1 MTEGE
6 ENIIIKGVLLEAI
19 SRDFSEELSNNK
31 EVSVSPRFKRQMMAM
46 MNNPNKWAE
55 RHKRDY
61 RRRFVKVVATIV
73 LTCSLPFGV
82 LTVASPTVRAA
93 VIDWVVEWYES
104 SIIYKFFG
112 ESDSTK
118 LPLYEVIDLPFDY
131 TRIGIPQELPNNTE
145 IIYENSDGEILRFE
159 YMRVE
164 EGSAIIIDAE
174 NMEVTEIGVNGCPG
188 HLYISVDPEQSNC
201 ITWYDNGAKMQ
212 FTSTWNCDVY
222 TSNSDTYVNFEK
234 VSTGVYYIRLKSHP
248 ERYLTAGGT
257 KSGSDVS
264 WEKLSTT
271 TAGKKAQQWKVTATS
286 LPTVYTRVTSGADS
300 LGDDQMETNAEYI
313 YNYLK
318 KKGFTKNAICGI
330 LGNMNSESTIN
341 PAVWQSLN
349 DMYLGYGLV
358 QWDDGKLF
366 IDWAKKEGV
375 ISAATAEAV
384 NSLAY
389 SNPKK
394 LMDAELDYLIV
405 SMNTVGNWFKPDNNQ
420 SKYGTSETLTA
431 SQFKVSN
438 KSADILARI
447 FCGHYERPG
456 VPKIS
461 ERVANA
467 KKWYN
472 FL

>member
-1 MTEGE
+1 MKKR
-6 ENIIIKGVLLEAI
+6 IIPLFFLVLLLATVMIPTSAAI
-19 SRDFSEELSNNK
+19 STKAISGK
-31 EVSVSPRFKRQMMAM
+31 
-46 MNNPNKWAE
+46 
-55 RHKRDY
+55 
-61 RRRFVKVVATIV
+61 
-73 LTCSLPFGV
+73 
-82 LTVASPTVRAA
+82 PTLK
-93 VIDWVVEWYES
+93 I
-104 SIIYKFFG
+104 
-112 ESDSTK
+112 
-118 LPLYEVIDLPFDY
+118 
-131 TRIGIPQELPNNTE
+131 
-145 IIYENSDGEILRFE
+145 
-159 YMRVE
+159 
-164 EGSAIIIDAE
+164 EG
-174 NMEVTEIGVNGCPG
+174 
-188 HLYISVDPEQSNC
+188 
-201 ITWYDNGAKMQ
+201 
-212 FTSTWNCDVY
+212 
-222 TSNSDTYVNFEK
+222 
-234 VSTGVYYIRLKSHP
+234 
-248 ERYLTAGGT
+248 
-257 KSGSDVS
+257 
-264 WEKLSTT
+264 T
-271 TAGKKAQQWKVTATS
+271 TAYCVGKYNSGNRNDAISITVTLMQGSKEIAS
-286 LPTVYTRVTSGADS
+286 WSASGKGSVT
-300 LGDDQMETNAEYI
+300 I
-313 YNYLK
+313 
-318 KKGFTKNAICGI
+318 
-330 LGNMNSESTIN
+330 
-341 PAVWQSLN
+341 
-349 DMYLGYGLV
+349 MYLGYGLV

>member
-1 MTEGE
+1 MKKR
-6 ENIIIKGVLLEAI
+6 IIPLFFLVLLLATVMIPTSAAI
-19 SRDFSEELSNNK
+19 STKAISGK
-31 EVSVSPRFKRQMMAM
+31 
-46 MNNPNKWAE
+46 
-55 RHKRDY
+55 
-61 RRRFVKVVATIV
+61 
-73 LTCSLPFGV
+73 
-82 LTVASPTVRAA
+82 PTLK
-93 VIDWVVEWYES
+93 I
-104 SIIYKFFG
+104 
-112 ESDSTK
+112 
-118 LPLYEVIDLPFDY
+118 
-131 TRIGIPQELPNNTE
+131 
-145 IIYENSDGEILRFE
+145 
-159 YMRVE
+159 
-164 EGSAIIIDAE
+164 EG
-174 NMEVTEIGVNGCPG
+174 
-188 HLYISVDPEQSNC
+188 
-201 ITWYDNGAKMQ
+201 
-212 FTSTWNCDVY
+212 
-222 TSNSDTYVNFEK
+222 
-234 VSTGVYYIRLKSHP
+234 
-248 ERYLTAGGT
+248 
-257 KSGSDVS
+257 
-264 WEKLSTT
+264 T
-271 TAGKKAQQWKVTATS
+271 TAYCVGKYNSGNRNDAIS
-286 LPTVYTRVTSGADS
+286 ITV
-300 LGDDQMETNAEYI
+300 
-313 YNYLK
+313 
-318 KKGFTKNAICGI
+318 ICGI

>member
-1 MTEGE
+1 MKKR
-6 ENIIIKGVLLEAI
+6 IIPLFFLVLLLATVMIPTSAAI
-19 SRDFSEELSNNK
+19 STKAISGK
-31 EVSVSPRFKRQMMAM
+31 
-46 MNNPNKWAE
+46 
-55 RHKRDY
+55 
-61 RRRFVKVVATIV
+61 
-73 LTCSLPFGV
+73 
-82 LTVASPTVRAA
+82 PTLK
-93 VIDWVVEWYES
+93 I
-104 SIIYKFFG
+104 
-112 ESDSTK
+112 
-118 LPLYEVIDLPFDY
+118 
-131 TRIGIPQELPNNTE
+131 
-145 IIYENSDGEILRFE
+145 
-159 YMRVE
+159 
-164 EGSAIIIDAE
+164 EG
-174 NMEVTEIGVNGCPG
+174 
-188 HLYISVDPEQSNC
+188 
-201 ITWYDNGAKMQ
+201 
-212 FTSTWNCDVY
+212 
-222 TSNSDTYVNFEK
+222 
-234 VSTGVYYIRLKSHP
+234 
-248 ERYLTAGGT
+248 
-257 KSGSDVS
+257 
-264 WEKLSTT
+264 T
-271 TAGKKAQQWKVTATS
+271 TAYCVGKYNSGNRNDAISITVTLMQGS
-286 LPTVYTRVTSGADS
+286 
-300 LGDDQMETNAEYI
+300 
-313 YNYLK
+313 
-318 KKGFTKNAICGI
+318 ICGI

>member
-61 RRRFVKVVATIV
+61 
-73 LTCSLPFGV
+73 
-82 LTVASPTVRAA
+82 
-93 VIDWVVEWYES
+93 
-104 SIIYKFFG
+104 
-112 ESDSTK
+112 
-118 LPLYEVIDLPFDY
+118 
-131 TRIGIPQELPNNTE
+131 
-145 IIYENSDGEILRFE
+145 
-159 YMRVE
+159 
-164 EGSAIIIDAE
+164 
-174 NMEVTEIGVNGCPG
+174 
-188 HLYISVDPEQSNC
+188 
-201 ITWYDNGAKMQ
+201 
-212 FTSTWNCDVY
+212 
-222 TSNSDTYVNFEK
+222 
-234 VSTGVYYIRLKSHP
+234 
-248 ERYLTAGGT
+248 
-257 KSGSDVS
+257 
-264 WEKLSTT
+264 
-271 TAGKKAQQWKVTATS
+271 
-286 LPTVYTRVTSGADS
+286 
-300 LGDDQMETNAEYI
+300 
-313 YNYLK
+313 
-318 KKGFTKNAICGI
+318 
-330 LGNMNSESTIN
+330 
-341 PAVWQSLN
+341 
-349 DMYLGYGLV
+349 
-358 QWDDGKLF
+358 
-366 IDWAKKEGV
+366 
-375 ISAATAEAV
+375 
-384 NSLAY
+384 SLAY

>member
-118 LPLYEVIDLPFDY
+118 LPLYEVIDA
-131 TRIGIPQELPNNTE
+131 N
-145 IIYENSDGEILRFE
+145 
-159 YMRVE
+159 
-164 EGSAIIIDAE
+164 
-174 NMEVTEIGVNGCPG
+174 
-188 HLYISVDPEQSNC
+188 
-201 ITWYDNGAKMQ
+201 
-212 FTSTWNCDVY
+212 TSTWNCDVY

>member
-1 MTEGE
+1 
-6 ENIIIKGVLLEAI
+6 
-19 SRDFSEELSNNK
+19 
-31 EVSVSPRFKRQMMAM
+31 MA
-46 MNNPNKWAE
+46 N
-55 RHKRDY
+55 R
-61 RRRFVKVVATIV
+61 
-73 LTCSLPFGV
+73 
-82 LTVASPTVRAA
+82 VRKA
-93 VIDWVVEWYES
+93 
-104 SIIYKFFG
+104 
-112 ESDSTK
+112 
-118 LPLYEVIDLPFDY
+118 
-131 TRIGIPQELPNNTE
+131 
-145 IIYENSDGEILRFE
+145 
-159 YMRVE
+159 
-164 EGSAIIIDAE
+164 
-174 NMEVTEIGVNGCPG
+174 
-188 HLYISVDPEQSNC
+188 
-201 ITWYDNGAKMQ
+201 
-212 FTSTWNCDVY
+212 
-222 TSNSDTYVNFEK
+222 
-234 VSTGVYYIRLKSHP
+234 YYIRLKSHP

>member
-188 HLYISVDPEQSNC
+188 HL
-201 ITWYDNGAKMQ
+201 
-212 FTSTWNCDVY
+212 
-222 TSNSDTYVNFEK
+222 
-234 VSTGVYYIRLKSHP
+234 
-248 ERYLTAGGT
+248 
-257 KSGSDVS
+257 
-264 WEKLSTT
+264 
-271 TAGKKAQQWKVTATS
+271 
-286 LPTVYTRVTSGADS
+286 
-300 LGDDQMETNAEYI
+300 
-313 YNYLK
+313 
-318 KKGFTKNAICGI
+318 
-330 LGNMNSESTIN
+330 
-341 PAVWQSLN
+341 
-349 DMYLGYGLV
+349 
-358 QWDDGKLF
+358 LF

>member
-1 MTEGE
+1 MSKLEERESRRRSATVGKFVEQPPMAATSSGRRGRPKEDRELKKRISLSVLPSVYEDIQKIAYVQRRSVSELIGE
-6 ENIIIKGVLLEAI
+6 LLEG
-19 SRDFSEELSNNK
+19 
-31 EVSVSPRFKRQMMAM
+31 
-46 MNNPNKWAE
+46 
-55 RHKRDY
+55 Y
-61 RRRFVKVVATIV
+61 
-73 LTCSLPFGV
+73 
-82 LTVASPTVRAA
+82 
-93 VIDWVVEWYES
+93 
-104 SIIYKFFG
+104 
-112 ESDSTK
+112 
-118 LPLYEVIDLPFDY
+118 
-131 TRIGIPQELPNNTE
+131 
-145 IIYENSDGEILRFE
+145 
-159 YMRVE
+159 RVE
-164 EGSAIIIDAE
+164 HMLNA
-174 NMEVTEIGVNGCPG
+174 N
-188 HLYISVDPEQSNC
+188 
-201 ITWYDNGAKMQ
+201 
-212 FTSTWNCDVY
+212 TSTWNCDVY